1 MKQRGQ
7 QARGDKEWGKG
18 LDLETSQPQRTQLVK
33 KMQTRN
39 GAKLI

>member
-7 QARGDKEWGKG
+7 QAWGDKEWGKG
-18 LDLETSQPQRTQLVK
+18 LDLETSQPQTTQLVR

-39 GAKLI
+39 WTKLI